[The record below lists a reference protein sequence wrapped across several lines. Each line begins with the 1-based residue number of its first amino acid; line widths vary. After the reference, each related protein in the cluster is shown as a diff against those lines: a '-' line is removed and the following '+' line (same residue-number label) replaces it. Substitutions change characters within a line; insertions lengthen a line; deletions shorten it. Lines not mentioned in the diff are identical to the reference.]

1 MRVVVQ
7 RVKEGSV
14 TIGGKVHASIGRG
27 YVILL
32 GIRKGDGEKDA
43 VFLADKCSGLRVF
56 EDENGKMNLGLND
69 VGGSVL
75 VVSQFTLYADAQKGN
90 RPGFADAARPEE
102 ADPLYDK
109 FVERM
114 RANLGSERV
123 ATGVFRAMMDV
134 RILNDGPVTIL
145 IESNGNKDQR
155 RHTEIN

>member
-14 TIGGKVHASIGRG
+14 TIGGKVHASIERG

-102 ADPLYDK
+102 ADRLYDK

-114 RANLGSERV
+114 RSNLGSERV
-123 ATGVFRAMMDV
+123 VTGVFRAMMDV
-134 RILNDGPVTIL
+134 HILNDGPVTIL
-145 IESNGNKDQR
+145 IESNGSKNQR
-155 RHTEIN
+155 RQTEIN